1 MTAGPGSETT
11 TRRRTHRWSPRSEFS
26 TERCL
31 SKAPES
37 RHVIVEAHL
46 CAARPVG
53 SGFGSSIQHEPLET
67 TICAGK
73 ACGAAACAV
82 LCSLRGSCIGTF
94 KSCHWYPGLS
104 NYYCSAT
111 PTNEKSFLCR
121 ANRAERLRVQA
132 LKNDD
137 QEAYLKMVAESK
149 NERLKTLLG
158 KTDEL
163 LERLGQ
169 MVQLQKETDDID
181 PVEERLRKKNPERH
195 KEQGQEVSPFL
206 SVRSVFL

>member
-1 MTAGPGSETT
+1 
-11 TRRRTHRWSPRSEFS
+11 
-26 TERCL
+26 
-31 SKAPES
+31 
-37 RHVIVEAHL
+37 
-46 CAARPVG
+46 
-53 SGFGSSIQHEPLET
+53 
-67 TICAGK
+67 
-73 ACGAAACAV
+73 
-82 LCSLRGSCIGTF
+82 
-94 KSCHWYPGLS
+94 
-104 NYYCSAT
+104 
-111 PTNEKSFLCR
+111 
-121 ANRAERLRVQA
+121 
-132 LKNDD
+132 
-137 QEAYLKMVAESK
+137 MVAESK

>member
-1 MTAGPGSETT
+1 LSIRKLREV
-11 TRRRTHRWSPRSEFS
+11 SLSLS
-26 TERCL
+26 TL
-31 SKAPES
+31 
-37 RHVIVEAHL
+37 EAVYHHS
-46 CAARPVG
+46 V
-53 SGFGSSIQHEPLET
+53 
-67 TICAGK
+67 
-73 ACGAAACAV
+73 
-82 LCSLRGSCIGTF
+82 
-94 KSCHWYPGLS
+94 
-104 NYYCSAT
+104 T
-111 PTNEKSFLCR
+111 PTNEKHSLCR

-195 KEQGQEVSPFL
+195 KEQGQEVRFCLFGGFVTRPFL
-206 SVRSVFL
+206 VVLRRRCCWCSGCVCFVRVCFMPNDML